1 MTSDPPTSEVPPTR
15 VRYRVLAFLCSLSLV
30 VYLDRICIS
39 QAVGPIQQELG
50 IDNRWMGY
58 VLSAFTLAYGLF
70 EIPTGH
76 WGDRYGS
83 RGVLT
88 RIVLWWS
95 VFTALTGA
103 ATGLA
108 MLLVVRFLFGAG
120 EAGAMPNLC
129 RVVARWFP
137 PEGRGRAQGLVVT
150 SAQIGGAIAPVA
162 TAYLI
167 RAAGWRCAFALF
179 GLVGVAWAAAFFAW
193 YRDDPAEHPAVN
205 EAERDLIAGAAERLP
220 AAGGR
225 HLVVPWG
232 EILGNAN
239 VWLMGLIMACIS
251 AVAYMYFTWYPRYLQ
266 DARYV
271 EPVASGW
278 LAGLVLAGGAV
289 GGVLGGLL
297 GDWLFRVLGRRYASR
312 KWIGGVGLVVAANA
326 LWVGA
331 SCDSPVAAALWT
343 ALANLSA
350 NVQLAAWWAVVT
362 DISGRHVGVMFGL
375 MNSLGVPGAFASP
388 IFLGHLTDHLGRL
401 GYEGRA
407 RWDPAFA
414 VFAVV
419 LLIGAAC
426 WVFVDPSKKLP
437 APSARPP
444 DPGDCLPAA

>member
-1 MTSDPPTSEVPPTR
+1 
-15 VRYRVLAFLCSLSLV
+15 VLAFLCTLSLV

-50 IDNRWMGY
+50 IDNVWMGY

-95 VFTALTGA
+95 AFTALTGA

-137 PEGRGRAQGLVVT
+137 PGGRGRAQGLVVT
-150 SAQIGGAIAPVA
+150 SAQVGGAIAPVA

-167 RAAGWRCAFALF
+167 RAAGWRWAFALF
-179 GLVGVAWAAAFFAW
+179 GLIGAAWAAVFFIW
-193 YRDDPAEHPAVN
+193 YRDNPAEHPAVN
-205 EAERDLIAGAAERLP
+205 AAERDLITAGADHRP
-220 AAGGR
+220 PGG
-225 HLVVPWG
+225 HDLTVPWG
-232 EILGNAN
+232 QILGNAN

-266 DARYV
+266 DARQV
-271 EPVASGW
+271 EPVTSGW
-278 LAGLVLAGGAV
+278 LAGMVLAGGAV

-297 GDWLFRVLGRRYASR
+297 GDWLFRLLGYSYTSRR
-312 KWIGGVGLVVAANA
+312 WIGGVGLVVAANA

-331 SCDSPVAAALWT
+331 SCDNPVAAASWT

-362 DISGRHVGVMFGL
+362 DISGRHIGVMFGL
-375 MNSLGVPGAFASP
+375 MNSLGVPGAFVSP
-388 IFLGHLTDHLGRL
+388 IFLGYLTDHLARR

-414 VFAVV
+414 VYAVI

-426 WVFVDPSKKLP
+426 WVFVDPSKKL
-437 APSARPP
+437 ADPSAHPA
-444 DPGDCLPAA
+444 DPGKCLPAA